1 MAIINTDP
9 KADTAYVI
17 FTIIF
22 IVFGLA
28 FTRSPF
34 SKNYTTMWVLLS
46 SRQPPH
52 HLDKVIDLITKI
64 LLFVTLNINLMK
76 S

>member
-34 SKNYTTMWVLLS
+34 SKNYITMWVLLS
-46 SRQPPH
+46 FRLFPVSFKVEIG
-52 HLDKVIDLITKI
+52 KVIEKADVKT
-64 LLFVTLNINLMK
+64 
-76 S
+76 

>member
-1 MAIINTDP
+1 QIAI
-9 KADTAYVI
+9 TAKTI
-17 FTIIF
+17 FLS
-22 IVFGLA
+22 FGLA
-28 FTRSPF
+28 SFFNQFIRSPL
-34 SKNYTTMWVLLS
+34 SKNYITMWVLFS